1 MLRKKNIKRVLTLEL
16 KIALAIV
23 VLVVYFHDFI
33 KLYIKP
39 PVMEYVSTHIDFLK
53 LLILCVFIFCSLFLI
68 LIVWLLEWGDKKQ
81 QSVVTKYVSQLVCSN
96 YYGDYRRTD
105 VYKAIKT
112 CLSKFSRDGA
122 QEEDQSNV
130 AQDSRR
136 RFARRHVDS
145 KRFAQRTFPWEEK
158 DIQSREKRADGVHQT
173 FYKNGRLEKEI
184 SYKNNSLDGV
194 FKTYYDDGRLHQE
207 GCYKEGKLEGV
218 YKAYDEDGILYFD
231 MNYRQGKQD
240 GITNMYFKNGVLQYR
255 DTFKNGKRIF
265 RETYSEVGELLF
277 RQEEI
282 IS

>member
-1 MLRKKNIKRVLTLEL
+1 MSLKLCYAKKNIKRVLTLEL

-145 KRFAQRTFPWEEK
+145 KRFAQRTFPWKRKTFSQER
-158 DIQSREKRADGVHQT
+158 RELMAFIKRFIKMAD
-173 FYKNGRLEKEI
+173 
-184 SYKNNSLDGV
+184 
-194 FKTYYDDGRLHQE
+194 
-207 GCYKEGKLEGV
+207 
-218 YKAYDEDGILYFD
+218 
-231 MNYRQGKQD
+231 
-240 GITNMYFKNGVLQYR
+240 
-255 DTFKNGKRIF
+255 
-265 RETYSEVGELLF
+265 
-277 RQEEI
+277 
-282 IS
+282 